1 MARLYR
7 IRLKDEITKRDGKGK
22 ENGKGWWEEDEE
34 RSDPAPFSHL
44 SIGRLMVANLEG
56 EMNRTRKKVRE
67 EGFLPHRNDGR
78 VEPVDLEGGVRGC
91 CNGWVGSPDQV

>member
-44 SIGRLMVANLEG
+44 SIGRLKVANLNG
-56 EMNRTRKKVRE
+56 ETDGTRKLGKSQLTGMMDE
-67 EGFLPHRNDGR
+67 L
-78 VEPVDLEGGVRGC
+78 
-91 CNGWVGSPDQV
+91 SP